1 MLIHLDIIQSEKERE
16 YSKIY
21 TTFFLPQYCSIMPVS
36 DLVTLWTSVPFMQD
50 SNLSPTYALKIVL
63 LEFKPVQV
71 TLSNIVL
78 KNGRFGIERTV

>member
-1 MLIHLDIIQSEKERE
+1 MLIHLDIIQSETERE

-21 TTFFLPQYCSIMPVS
+21 NFFLPQYCSIMPVS